1 LQVTGFELSGA
12 PHRQPFEGVS
22 RMTSTSKV
30 LHILNGPTVARIRF
44 RFPIRGSHVTITS
57 QTFHHVAHAIR
68 SGRVVVRAPT
78 DLGAGVAAQY
88 NDVARTRVDGTSVRA
103 NTLELNPVMGRFDE
117 ATVVHESLHAAYDLL
132 RTGLDGN
139 AEEASAY
146 VCTALYCR
154 MTGLPKPRWA
164 NGQVFANAELTAQTL
179 LKQYQ
184 KGDPGIP
191 FVGESEWRMLRA
203 GVGLH
208 PVYAIGGG
216 PAGIVTGWLLGNQY
230 THDG

>member
-1 LQVTGFELSGA
+1 MSIATKVLQV
-12 PHRQPFEGVS
+12 
-22 RMTSTSKV
+22 
-30 LHILNGPTVARIRF
+30 LNGPTVARIRF

-57 QTFHHVAHAIR
+57 QTFHHVARAIA
-68 SGRVVVRAPT
+68 SGRVVVRHPT
-78 DLGAGVAAQY
+78 DLAAGVAAQY
-88 NDVARTRVDGTSVRA
+88 NDEARTRADGTVVRA
-103 NTLELNPVMGRFDE
+103 NTLEINPVLGRFDE

-164 NGQVFANAELTAQTL
+164 NGQVFANAERTAQTL

-184 KGDPGIP
+184 KGVPGIP
-191 FVGESEWRMLRA
+191 FVGEDDWRMLRA

-208 PVYAIGGG
+208 PVYASSG
-216 PAGIVTGWLLGNQY
+216 PAGILTGWLLGQQY